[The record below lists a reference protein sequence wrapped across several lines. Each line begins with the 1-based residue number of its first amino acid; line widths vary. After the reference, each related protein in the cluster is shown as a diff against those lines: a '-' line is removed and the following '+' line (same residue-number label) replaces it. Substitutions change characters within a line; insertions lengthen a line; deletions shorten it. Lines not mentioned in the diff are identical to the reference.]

1 MTEIVQ
7 TTVAFIQQ
15 HEMLGS
21 AVVFLLAFCKSF
33 AFVSLLVPAT
43 AILFGLGG
51 LIPVVGIKF
60 WPIWTAA
67 VLGAIAGDW
76 LAYELAFRARD
87 YVLAVR
93 PLVNNPRIVARANEL
108 IGRWGMLAVFVGRF
122 FGPLRAIVPIAAGIC
137 EMPWWKFQVANVAS
151 ALLWASAILT
161 PGFLGVR
168 WLVG

>member
-1 MTEIVQ
+1 
-7 TTVAFIQQ
+7 
-15 HEMLGS
+15 L
-21 AVVFLLAFCKSF
+21 
-33 AFVSLLVPAT
+33 PR
-43 AILFGLGG
+43 
-51 LIPVVGIKF
+51 VGIKF

-93 PLVNNPRIVARANEL
+93 PLANNPRVVSRANAL
-108 IGRWGMLAVFVGRF
+108 IGRWGMLAVFSGRF
-122 FGPLRAIVPIAAGIC
+122 FGPLRAVVPIAAGIC

-161 PGFLGVR
+161 PGLLGVR